1 MRPFELGKPSVNSS
15 IIAMPT
21 VVALRPVSSDA
32 RVGEHRAVVWNC
44 DSRTPR
50 SAMRVIAGISTR
62 PPKQSQVA
70 MPVSSHTR
78 YRMLG
83 ALAGAVGAANGP
95 QSGSESRISSSILPL
110 NSVAIAGLTL
120 VVDLRDSGCRLHRR
134 AEQSANFVLT
144 NGHAAAIANQGLP
157 APPASRCAAAS
168 GVSAR
173 RRNRRWA
180 ARQIQRL

>member
-1 MRPFELGKPSVNSS
+1 MRPLELGKPSVNSS

-50 SAMRVIAGISTR
+50 SAIRVMAGISTR
-62 PPKQSQVA
+62 PPKQSHVA

-83 ALAGAVGAANGP
+83 ASCGAVGAANGP

-120 VVDLRDSGCRLHRR
+120 VVDPRDSGCRVHRG
-134 AEQSANFVLT
+134 AEQSANTDGRVLLDDA
-144 NGHAAAIANQGLP
+144 GGDDQ
-157 APPASRCAAAS
+157 S
-168 GVSAR
+168 
-173 RRNRRWA
+173 
-180 ARQIQRL
+180 